1 MEYERGEIKINCKS
15 EKVFAFLSYALM
27 KKYYS
32 IKKGERYVKDRKI
45 RLFER
50 VLAHIKNKIED
61 FLIKFEK
68 EFSQAIKEDRIIIE
82 TNYKDK
88 GGEIIIRMEGT
99 KDEMDEWM
107 KIRWRDKF
115 FMKMYKKWIEFEV
128 NRL

>member
-115 FMKMYKKWIEFEV
+115 FMKMCKKWIEFEIRRV
-128 NRL
+128 

>member
-115 FMKMYKKWIEFEV
+115 FMKVYKKWIEFEIRRV
-128 NRL
+128 